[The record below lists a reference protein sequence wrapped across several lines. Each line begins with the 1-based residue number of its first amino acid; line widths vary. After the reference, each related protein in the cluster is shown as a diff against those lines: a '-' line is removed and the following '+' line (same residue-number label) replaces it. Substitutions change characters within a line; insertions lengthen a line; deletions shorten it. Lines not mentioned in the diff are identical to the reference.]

1 VFERL
6 VEAGKVR
13 AYRTSTDSLEVLQK
27 FNRDGNCAICQLNYS
42 ILRRD
47 AEAVLLPYCL
57 ENNIGTLICGP
68 LAQAALQFILAHPA
82 VTCPIP
88 GAKNLAQID
97 ANAAAA
103 DGELSDDELRRIDEI
118 AK

>member
-1 VFERL
+1 MQRRCYCHTVW
-6 VEAGKVR
+6 KT
-13 AYRTSTDSLEVLQK
+13 TSGHLSADRWRKPRCNFV
-27 FNRDGNCAICQLNYS
+27 
-42 ILRRD
+42 
-47 AEAVLLPYCL
+47 
-57 ENNIGTLICGP
+57 
-68 LAQAALQFILAHPA
+68 LAHPA

-103 DGELSDDELRRIDEI
+103 DGELSDDELQRIDEI